1 MTSTCPSIMH
11 RLCVSRVEK
20 GGVGGAKEQNPTPY
34 LETLIRFDI
43 FSYTTDP
50 RPFLTGFHLCV
61 GDFTSPI
68 HDVQR
73 TDLQKA

>member
-11 RLCVSRVEK
+11 LCVSRVEK

-50 RPFLTGFHLCV
+50 LPFLTV
-61 GDFTSPI
+61 FTSPI